1 MIITQKETVYQA
13 FGLSVVSDI
22 PLPELPYTNN
32 KLDKIDVEI
41 KIEDLSKIWFDLS
54 DKQRTFIVNENRVMF
69 QVPNVVIFSIQGG
82 KTITVSPLEK
92 YEEDMIR
99 LWILGTCMGAILMQR
114 KVFPLH
120 GSAVVI
126 NGKAYA
132 FIGESGAGKSTL
144 ASGFIKKGYQ
154 FLSDDVIAISFSQET
169 YAPIVIPS
177 YPQQKLWQDSLT
189 NFGMEKGEYQSICGR
204 EEKYSVPVTSQ
215 YFSEILSLAGIFE
228 LVKTESEEIEVR
240 KIENLERFYTLFRHT
255 FRNFLIHDLGLTEW
269 HFRQSADILS
279 KVDMY
284 QLCRPISRFSAPQL
298 VDVIINTINKGE

>member
-1 MIITQKETVYQA
+1 MLITQKETVYQA
-13 FGLSVVSDI
+13 FGLSIVSDI
-22 PLPELPYTNN
+22 PLPELPYVNN

-54 DKQRTFIVNENRVMF
+54 DKQRSFIVNENRVMF

-114 KVFPLH
+114 NIFPLH

-132 FIGESGAGKSTL
+132 FIGDSGAGKSTL
-144 ASGFIKKGYQ
+144 ASGFIKEGYQ
-154 FLSDDVIAISFSQET
+154 FLSDDVIAVSFSQET

-189 NFGMEKGEYQSICGR
+189 SFGMEIGEYQSICGR
-204 EEKYSVPVTSQ
+204 EKKYSVPVTSQ
-215 YFSEILSLAGIFE
+215 YFSEILPLAGIFE
-228 LVKTESEEIEVR
+228 LVKTESEEIEVQ
-240 KIENLERFYTLFRHT
+240 KIENLERFYALFRHT

-269 HFRQSADILS
+269 HFNQSADILS

>member
-1 MIITQKETVYQA
+1 MLIAQKEMVYQA

-22 PLPELPYTNN
+22 ALPELPYANN

-54 DKQRTFIVNENRVMF
+54 DKQRTFIVDENRVMF

-82 KTITVSPLEK
+82 KTITVSPLEN

-114 KVFPLH
+114 KIFPLH

-126 NGKAYA
+126 DGKAYA
-132 FIGESGAGKSTL
+132 FIGDSGAGKSTL
-144 ASGFIKKGYQ
+144 ASGFIKEGYQ
-154 FLSDDVIAISFSQET
+154 FLSDDVIAVSFSQDT

-189 NFGMEKGEYQSICGR
+189 NFGMEIGEYQSICGR
-204 EEKYSVPVTSQ
+204 EKKYSVPVTSQ
-215 YFSEILSLAGIFE
+215 YFSEILPLAGIFE
-228 LVKTESEEIEVR
+228 LVKTESEEIEVQ
-240 KIENLERFYTLFRHT
+240 KIENLERFYALFRHT

-269 HFRQSADILS
+269 HFNKSADILS
-279 KVDMY
+279 KVNMY
-284 QLCRPISRFSAPQL
+284 QLCRPISRFSAPKL

>member
-1 MIITQKETVYQA
+1 MLITQKETVYQA

-22 PLPELPYTNN
+22 PLPELSFVNN
-32 KLDKIDVEI
+32 KLDTIDVEI
-41 KIEDLSKIWFDLS
+41 RIEDLSKAWS
-54 DKQRTFIVNENRVMF
+54 DVSDQQSTFIVNKNTVMF
-69 QVPNVVIFSIQGG
+69 QVPNIVTFSVQGG
-82 KTITVSPLEK
+82 EKIIVSPMEG

-99 LWILGTCMGAILMQR
+99 LWILGTCMGVILMQR
-114 KVFPLH
+114 KIIPLH

-132 FIGESGAGKSTL
+132 FIGYSGAGKSTL
-144 ASGFIKKGYQ
+144 ASGFIKEGYQ

-169 YAPIVIPS
+169 SAPIVIPS
-177 YPQQKLWQDSLT
+177 YPQQKLWQDSLA
-189 NFGMEKGEYQSICGR
+189 NFGMEIGEYQSICGR

-215 YFSEILSLAGIFE
+215 YFSEILPLAGIFE
-228 LVKTESEEIEVR
+228 LGKTESEEIEVQ